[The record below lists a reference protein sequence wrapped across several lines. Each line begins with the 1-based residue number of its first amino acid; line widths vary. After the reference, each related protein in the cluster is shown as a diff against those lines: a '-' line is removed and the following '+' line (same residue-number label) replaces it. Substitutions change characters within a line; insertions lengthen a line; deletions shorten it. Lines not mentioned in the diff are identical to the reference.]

1 MDHHSIYFSST
12 AQGDIFPNN
21 TRSNFENS
29 LNNLDHIKDEN
40 LEVAIRSIT
49 FDNSIESVKIV
60 TSVRSPDLI
69 SFEKINLSKSLDL
82 MNFRNHDTKI
92 NFVTKKDESV
102 KYNQNRH
109 YIVCFYGANPKLLDS
124 FWIQNEETKFTSINI
139 IFFPKKRK
147 KRKKKS
153 AYIMR
158 NIYLNSQTL
167 KTHQDFISLMNNC
180 LSNFLFTTLPTSK
193 VKIKDNALFGTNFEE
208 KTVLLG
214 TQFFRLLEIKKE
226 DISSVT
232 DIRQLARIYAFDC
245 KKQEYKNFEFKEV
258 INSILD
264 KANFQFYQIKNDHN
278 KGCCLKLSKQ
288 GVYALE
294 TNIVKN
300 NNFRNSLFDKI
311 TNIFSVSSLEEN
323 IVQINFK
330 NPIFFKTNKSLL
342 SQAQFK
348 IIDTDTEKEPKF
360 LLGAPTYI
368 HAMIS
373 PLKST
378 HHVKNLYL
386 DSSCSISKEMFQSN
400 SNMSFRIKLAET
412 FLLEGDWSICL
423 KKLIIPASMNNIYED
438 YCTINLRQNNNL
450 YTNDIHIQRG
460 YYSTITHLLEQIQHQ
475 ADINSIPIQ
484 FHISNGKVIL
494 THNALKGEFSV
505 SASLA
510 NILGFIQSADTQPH
524 QIQLERSNT
533 IQAKFIP
540 NLDFLLPKNII
551 VTSDVVESSIFAAQ
565 HVKILRL
572 ISNNHKTSSNSPLL
586 EFEFIHDEWVKLD
599 IKSFETIQINILDVT
614 GKIVESSSD
623 LPSFLELQMI
633 KLN

>member
-29 LNNLDHIKDEN
+29 LSNLDHIKDEK

-49 FDNSIESVKIV
+49 FDNSIESVKLV
-60 TSVRSPDLI
+60 KHRSPDLI
-69 SFEKINLSKSLDL
+69 SFEKIKLSNNLDL

-92 NFVTKKDESV
+92 NFVTNKNESV
-102 KYNQNRH
+102 QYNKNRQ
-109 YIVCFYGANPKLLDS
+109 YIICFHGDNPKLLDS
-124 FWIQNEETKFTSINI
+124 FWIQNEMAKFSSINI
-139 IFFPKKRK
+139 IFFPKKKKK
-147 KRKKKS
+147 KRGQS

-158 NIYLNSQTL
+158 NIFINPQTL
-167 KTHQDFISLMNNC
+167 RTHQDFVSLLNNC
-180 LSNFLFTTLPTSK
+180 LSNSVFTSLPTSK
-193 VKIKDNALFGTNFEE
+193 VKMKEDNIFGINFEDRI
-208 KTVLLG
+208 VLLG
-214 TQFFRLLEIKKE
+214 TQFFRLLEINKE

-232 DIRQLARIYAFDC
+232 DIRQLSKLYAIDC
-245 KKQEYKNFEFKEV
+245 KKQKYNNFKFKEV

-264 KANFQFYQIKNDHN
+264 RTNFQFYQMKNGQN
-278 KGCCLKLSKQ
+278 KGCCLKLSKKE
-288 GVYALE
+288 VYALQS
-294 TNIVKN
+294 NILKTT
-300 NNFRNSLFDKI
+300 NFRNSFFDK
-311 TNIFSVSSLEEN
+311 TVSIFCVSSLEDN
-323 IVQINFK
+323 IVQINFL
-330 NPIFFKTNKSLL
+330 NPIFFKTNKSIL

-348 IIDTDTEKEPKF
+348 IIDTDTNKEPKF
-360 LLGAPTYI
+360 LVGSPTYI
-368 HAMIS
+368 HAMTR
-373 PLKST
+373 PLKSY
-378 HHVKNLYL
+378 HHVKNVYL
-386 DSSCSISKEMFQSN
+386 DSSCPVSKEMFKSN

-450 YTNDIHIQRG
+450 YTNDIHIQGG
-460 YYSTITHLLEQIQHQ
+460 YYPTITHLLEQIQHQ

-484 FHISNGKVIL
+484 LNLSNGKVIL
-494 THNALKGEFSV
+494 THHALKGELTL

-510 NILGFIQSADTQPH
+510 NILGFIQSADTQQH

-533 IQAKFIP
+533 IQAEFNP

-551 VTSDVVESSIFAAQ
+551 VTTDVVESSIFAAQ

-599 IKSFETIQINILDVT
+599 IKSFETIQINVLDVT